1 MSNLT
6 QSERDGLN
14 ELFCQMKL
22 ANLPLYKRLLLRFNR
37 TVMSLKLRLMHRF
50 FGGHLQS

>member
-14 ELFCQMKL
+14 ELFCHMKM
-22 ANLPLYKRLLLRFNR
+22 ANLPFSKR
-37 TVMSLKLRLMHRF
+37 LKLRLNALLLLLKMRIVH
-50 FGGHLQS
+50 

>member
-22 ANLPLYKRLLLRFNR
+22 ANLPLYKRLLLRLNHLFLVIKTN
-37 TVMSLKLRLMHRF
+37 LLR
-50 FGGHLQS
+50 

>member
-6 QSERDGLN
+6 KNEWDGLN

-22 ANLPLYKRLLLRFNR
+22 ANLPLYKRVLLRLNHWI
-37 TVMSLKLRLMHRF
+37 VSLRIRKRVGTECRI
-50 FGGHLQS
+50 

>member
-14 ELFCQMKL
+14 ELFCHL
-22 ANLPLYKRLLLRFNR
+22 RVANMPLYKRVLLRLNR
-37 TVMSLKLRLMHRF
+37 IALSLKIKIVRIR
-50 FGGHLQS
+50 

>member
-22 ANLPLYKRLLLRFNR
+22 ANLPLYKRLLLRLNAL
-37 TVMSLKLRLMHRF
+37 VMTMRMGLFQRF
-50 FGGHLQS
+50 SKMI